1 MSISLIR
8 DRVKVQIL
16 RDTKAV
22 ARIGFGVPLFIGTTV
37 KTARALSY
45 KNLEE
50 VGDVYAETDE
60 EYIAALGF
68 FGQSPQPRELII
80 GWKDTDETY
89 TEALA
94 AIRVVNDT
102 FYAVT
107 IESMLEADILAMSAA
122 VSALPGF
129 RMFCARSA
137 NVNILDQLVTNDI
150 ASQLKALS
158 YDQARV
164 VYHPDAVTNYAELR
178 QLGRCLP
185 IPESATTGPGSAAWH
200 DQPIVGLTGGNFT
213 SSQRSTLEAKNCEY
227 FINVAGATRS
237 MGGKMAGGEFADIVH
252 FVAWLETR
260 LAEDVY
266 ELMAR
271 AGNVRSK
278 VPFSD
283 EGIARVEGV
292 VRNRLNI
299 AVGIGGILNDYTIS
313 VPLREETQFGDR
325 VNRTLKDVTFVANL
339 QGAIKFV
346 EISGTLVA

>member
-1 MSISLIR
+1 MSIALIR

-137 NVNILDQLVTNDI
+137 NVNILDQLVVNDI

-164 VYHPDAVTNYAELR
+164 VYHPDAATNYAELR

-227 FINVAGATRS
+227 FINIAGATRS
-237 MGGKMAGGEFADIVH
+237 MGGKMAGGEFCDIIH

-260 LAEDVY
+260 LAEDLY

-278 VPFSD
+278 IPFTD

-299 AVGIGGILNDYTIS
+299 AVGIGGILNDFTVT

-325 VNRTLKDVTFVANL
+325 VARTLKDVNFVANL
-339 QGAIKFV
+339 QGAIKLIQV
-346 EISGTLVA
+346 NGTVVA

>member
-37 KTARALSY
+37 KTARALSFA
-45 KNLEE
+45 NLEE

-164 VYHPDAVTNYAELR
+164 VYHPDAATNYAELR

-227 FINVAGATRS
+227 FLTICFLFSGL
-237 MGGKMAGGEFADIVH
+237 F
-252 FVAWLETR
+252 
-260 LAEDVY
+260 LAHIEACS
-266 ELMAR
+266 L
-271 AGNVRSK
+271 
-278 VPFSD
+278 
-283 EGIARVEGV
+283 
-292 VRNRLNI
+292 
-299 AVGIGGILNDYTIS
+299 
-313 VPLREETQFGDR
+313 
-325 VNRTLKDVTFVANL
+325 
-339 QGAIKFV
+339 
-346 EISGTLVA
+346 

>member
-22 ARIGFGVPLFIGTTV
+22 ARLGFGTPLFIGETV
-37 KTARALSY
+37 KTARARSY
-45 KNLEE
+45 ANLEE
-50 VGDVYAETDE
+50 VGEVYAETDE

-80 GWKDTDETY
+80 GWKDEDETY

-94 AIRVVNDT
+94 AIRVVNDS

-107 IESMLEADILAMSAA
+107 IESMDTADILAMAAA
-122 VSALPGF
+122 VSALPGL

-137 NVNILDQLVTNDI
+137 DVNILDSLITNDI
-150 ASQLKALS
+150 ASQLKALN

-164 VYHPDAVTNYAELR
+164 VYHPDAATNYAELR

-213 SSQRSTLEAKNCEY
+213 SSQRTALESKNCEY

-237 MGGKMAGGEFADIVH
+237 MGGKMASSEWADTIH

-271 AGNVRSK
+271 AGNRRSK
-278 VPFSD
+278 VPFTD
-283 EGIARVEGV
+283 EGIAMVEGV
-292 VRNRLNI
+292 IRNRLDI
-299 AVGIGGILNDYTIS
+299 GVSIGGILPDYTVS

-325 VNRTLKDVTFVANL
+325 VNRTLKDVSFVANL
-339 QGAIKFV
+339 QGSIKYV
-346 EISGTLVA
+346 EVIGTVVA

>member
-37 KTARALSY
+37 KTARALSFA
-45 KNLEE
+45 NLEE
-50 VGDVYAETDE
+50 VGDVYDETDE

-68 FGQSPQPRELII
+68 FSQSPQPRELII

-94 AIRVVNDT
+94 EIRTVNDT

-107 IESMLEADILAMSAA
+107 IESMLAADILAMAAA

-129 RMFCARSA
+129 RMFCARS
-137 NVNILDQLVTNDI
+137 NDVNILDQLVTNDI
-150 ASQLKALS
+150 ASQLKALN

-164 VYHPDAVTNYAELR
+164 VYHPDAATNYAELR

-213 SSQRSTLEAKNCEY
+213 SSQSTLESKNCEY

-237 MGGKMAGGEFADIVH
+237 MGGKMAGGEYADIIH

-260 LAEDVY
+260 LAEDLY
-266 ELMAR
+266 ELIAR

-278 VPFSD
+278 IPFTD
-283 EGIARVEGV
+283 EGITRVEGV

-299 AVGIGGILNDYTIS
+299 AVGIGGILNDFTVT
-313 VPLREETQFGDR
+313 VPLREETQFSDR
-325 VNRTLKDVTFVANL
+325 VARTLKDVNFVANL

-346 EISGTLVA
+346 EVRGQVIA

>member
-137 NVNILDQLVTNDI
+137 NVNILDQLVVNDI

-164 VYHPDAVTNYAELR
+164 VYHPDAATNYAELR

-227 FINVAGATRS
+227 FINVTGATRS
-237 MGGKMAGGEFADIVH
+237 MGGKMAGGEFCDIIH

-260 LAEDVY
+260 LAEDLY

-278 VPFSD
+278 IPFTD

-299 AVGIGGILNDYTIS
+299 AVGIGGILNDFTVT

-325 VNRTLKDVTFVANL
+325 VARTLRDVNFVANL
-339 QGAIKFV
+339 QGAIKLIQV
-346 EISGTLVA
+346 NGTVVA

>member
-37 KTARALSY
+37 KTARALSFA
-45 KNLEE
+45 NLEE

-68 FGQSPQPRELII
+68 FSQSPQPRELII

-94 AIRVVNDT
+94 EIRTVNDT

-107 IESMLEADILAMSAA
+107 IESMLAADILAMAAA

-129 RMFCARSA
+129 RMFCARS
-137 NVNILDQLVTNDI
+137 NDVNILDQLVTNDI
-150 ASQLKALS
+150 ASQLKALN

-164 VYHPDAVTNYAELR
+164 VYHPDAATNYAELR

-213 SSQRSTLEAKNCEY
+213 SSQSTLESKNCEY

-237 MGGKMAGGEFADIVH
+237 MGGKMAGGEYADIIH

-260 LAEDVY
+260 LAEDLY

-278 VPFSD
+278 IPFTD
-283 EGIARVEGV
+283 EGITRIEGV

-299 AVGIGGILNDYTIS
+299 AVGIGGILNDFTVT

-325 VNRTLKDVTFVANL
+325 VARTLKDVNFVANL
-339 QGAIKFV
+339 QGAIKLIQV
-346 EISGTLVA
+346 NGTVVA